1 MTVTAIAHAITKS
14 KTPERARVVST
25 ENCGGNSGR
34 ETFRLASSISPNL
47 PEIIGRGEARNKF
60 CNYLE
65 DSLIDIL
72 LGFVRQVFFADEH
85 GMVAAFDNVLK
96 IRRDHFR
103 SNAFE

>member
-1 MTVTAIAHAITKS
+1 MTMTAIAHAITKS

-34 ETFRLASSISPNL
+34 ETLRLASSISPNL

-72 LGFVRQVFFADEH
+72 LRLAAEIFFAEEKRMIA
-85 GMVAAFDNVLK
+85 GFDNMQK
-96 IRRDHFR
+96 IWRGHF
-103 SNAFE
+103 